1 MASGNTPVV
10 IRLLAEQR
18 KRCLATILNSAENS
32 AWWSTLTSG
41 QQNLFR
47 EQVRSAISVFY
58 DLTRD
63 VVKVTE
69 DDTPRNDLVLDAIR
83 AMHSE
88 QRQYTAHLRN
98 PA

>member
-18 KRCLATILNSAENS
+18 KRCLATILNSAENTP
-32 AWWSTLTSG
+32 WWSSLSSG
-41 QQNLFR
+41 QQNTFR

-69 DDTPRNDLVLDAIR
+69 DDIPRNDLVLDAIR

-88 QRQYTAHLRN
+88 QRQLTAQLRS
-98 PA
+98 PS